1 MSKFFQNTIALVF
14 SQRQASI
21 EIEDDFA
28 FNLKPIITL
37 N

>member
-21 EIEDDFA
+21 EIEDD
-28 FNLKPIITL
+28 LPSTWSQ
-37 N
+37 